1 MRLLPARKSLTALAR
16 LCLLSGVILGGYAAS
31 LQATGNFHTVIAGEL
46 YRSAQ
51 PSPAQLESYVREH
64 GIRTVINLRGENA
77 DAPWYAAE
85 RETARALG
93 IHHVDFRMSA
103 SKELSTRRADEL
115 VAIMAAAEKPILI
128 HCQAGSDRTG
138 LASALYSL
146 RVAGRRESEA
156 ERQLSFYFGHVGIP
170 HLSSSYAM
178 DESWETFEAY
188 YAPEG

>member
-1 MRLLPARKSLTALAR
+1 MRLLPARKSLRAFATI
-16 LCLLSGVILGGYAAS
+16 CLLAGATLGGYAAS
-31 LQATGNFHTVIAGEL
+31 LQATGNFHTVIEGEL

-51 PSPAQLESYVREH
+51 PSPAQLAAYVRDH

-77 DAPWYAAE
+77 RASWYEAE
-85 RETARALG
+85 LRTAHALG
-93 IHHVDFRMSA
+93 VRHIDYRMSA
-103 SKELSTRRADEL
+103 SKELTTSRADEL

-146 RVAGRRESEA
+146 RAAGRREGEA

-170 HLSSSYAM
+170 HLSAAYAM
-178 DESWETFEAY
+178 DTSWETFEDY
-188 YAPEG
+188 YKPEG

>member
-1 MRLLPARKSLTALAR
+1 MALAR
-16 LCLLSGVILGGYAAS
+16 LCVLSATILGGYAAS

-51 PSPAQLESYVREH
+51 PSPAQLVRYVRHH

-77 DAPWYAAE
+77 DAPWYEAE
-85 RETARALG
+85 LETARSLG

-103 SKELSTRRADEL
+103 SKQLSTRRADEL

-146 RVAGRRESEA
+146 RVARRHESEA

-170 HLSSSYAM
+170 HLSSAYAM
-178 DESWETFEAY
+178 DASWETFEAY

>member
-1 MRLLPARKSLTALAR
+1 MRLLPARKPLTAFAT
-16 LCLLSGVILGGYAAS
+16 LCLLAGAVLGGYAAN
-31 LQATGNFHTVIAGEL
+31 LQVTGNFHTVIEGEL

-51 PSPAQLESYVREH
+51 PNPAQLESYVRDH
-64 GIRTVINLRGENA
+64 GIRTIINLRGENA
-77 DAPWYAAE
+77 RAPWYEAE
-85 RETARALG
+85 LQTARALG
-93 IHHVDFRMSA
+93 VHHIDYRMSA
-103 SKELSTRRADEL
+103 SKELSTSRADEL

-170 HLSSSYAM
+170 HLSSAYAM
-178 DESWETFEAY
+178 DTSWETFEAY